1 MQKFFKLISIVSA
14 SLFILGQA
22 LPVAALDSASTSF
35 QIIGGEID
43 AGGVRGTSTSWS
55 LIGTMG
61 TQATGRISD
70 AAPIV
75 FTVDG
80 AASSYP
86 RCTSPTLTGIPG
98 AGQAVLTWTAS
109 TCQGGWTLT
118 GYEVCSGASADT
130 YSACANV
137 GNVLTSTRTATPA
150 VATFYRVRAVA
161 TGAASTGSPAG
172 NVGSRS
178 NELQVTAGGGTG
190 SSSGGGGG
198 GGGAP
203 PSAVASITVTAPNG
217 GERLTSGQST
227 NITWS
232 SSGSGISTIRL
243 KLSGDGGLV
252 FSTTIKTNES
262 NDGTYAWTIP
272 ELTGSQFRVMVEGL
286 NSAGAVVISDMSND
300 NFSIGP
306 SGAVPAPT
314 PSPTQ
319 QVTPPPPPRI
329 SAPSVVNMVTVIL
342 RGVAYPGA
350 TVTILRDGTNVG
362 FVTADSVNG
371 AWTMTMPGLT
381 PGGLYTFVFQAT
393 DSASRRSAT
402 TTRTVNLPTNASVYE
417 IENLLTPP
425 TIVAS
430 ATAVKPGESITFNG
444 FAPPGTSLTAE
455 LGNLTRT
462 LAIAANGL
470 WETVRNTAGLS
481 GSFTARARV
490 GFGAET
496 SSWSTPISFSVSGTP
511 VAPPTTKSA
520 DLSGDRRVGLTDFSR
535 LVAQWNKPNP
545 PANVDLNGDGKVN
558 LRDLSILLSKW
569 TG

>member
-14 SLFILGQA
+14 SLFILGQG
-22 LPVAALDSASTSF
+22 LPVAALDSSSTSF

-43 AGGVRGTSTSWS
+43 QGGARGTSTSWS

-61 TQATGRISD
+61 QQATGRMSD
-70 AAPIV
+70 GAPVV

-80 AASSYP
+80 GASSYP

-98 AGQAVLTWTAS
+98 AGQAILTWTAS

-118 GYEVCSGASADT
+118 GYEVCSGASSNT

-137 GNVLTSTRTATPA
+137 GNVLTSTRTATA
-150 VATFYRVRAVA
+150 SAATFYRIRAIA
-161 TGAASTGSPAG
+161 TGAASTGTPAG

-178 NELQVTAGGGTG
+178 DELQVTAGGAGG
-190 SSSGGGGG
+190 GGGGGG

-203 PSAVASITVTAPNG
+203 VAVASVTVTAPNG

-227 NITWS
+227 TITWS
-232 SSGSGISTIRL
+232 SSGVGISTIRL

-306 SGAVPAPT
+306 SGAVPAPIS
-314 PSPTQ
+314 SPIQ

-329 SAPSVVNMVTVIL
+329 SAPSVVNTVTVTL

-350 TVTILRDGTNVG
+350 TVTILRDGTNAG
-362 FVTADSVNG
+362 FVTADSVTG

-402 TTRTVNLPTNASVYE
+402 TTRTVNLPTNAPVYE

-425 TIVAS
+425 TIAAS

-444 FAPPGTSLTAE
+444 FAPSGTSLTAE

-462 LAIAANGL
+462 LAIATNGL
-470 WETVRNTAGLS
+470 WEMVRNTTGLS

-490 GFGAET
+490 GLGAEV

-511 VAPPTTKSA
+511 VAPPATKSA

-545 PANVDLNGDGKVN
+545 PAQVDLNGDGKVN